1 MVKDALQYTAQS
13 ITHKVSFK
21 GIQKNDNELKK
32 VIRLRAEMDGKWLR
46 NGFESRQLKQLL
58 ERDVDD
64 DGDGLDS
71 LLFMMVPGIL
81 FRSISKQKRKGGQK

>member
-1 MVKDALQYTAQS
+1 
-13 ITHKVSFK
+13 
-21 GIQKNDNELKK
+21 
-32 VIRLRAEMDGKWLR
+32 MDGKWLR

-64 DGDGLDS
+64 DDDGDGLDS

-81 FRSISKQKRKGGQK
+81 FRSISKQNQKGGQK